1 MCELIFSKINCA
13 VSFRYFKATGVFYI
27 MASSSKRKILTVEQ
41 RVDVLKG
48 LDTGQSCR
56 AVVLACGC
64 GKYQTTRIRL
74 ERDAIMKEWQSGG

>member
-1 MCELIFSKINCA
+1 MQFHLDI
-13 VSFRYFKATGVFYI
+13 
-27 MASSSKRKILTVEQ
+27 SKRQVCFTSWLVDQRKTLSLEQ

-56 AVVLACGC
+56 AVVSACGC
-64 GKYQTTRIRL
+64 GKEQTTRIRS